1 VVIALEFETNQCTRV
16 FCRLKE
22 INLALDRHKFHMA
35 QLETMLRM
43 LENDQLSVDD
53 VETVKESVEYYV
65 DSNQV

>member
-1 VVIALEFETNQCTRV
+1 
-16 FCRLKE
+16 
-22 INLALDRHKFHMA
+22 MA

-65 DSNQV
+65 DSNQVNLSTGFEIISRGV